1 MATKVLGKVI
11 PEEIAARLDLDGLS
25 KGQTEYVDMEF
36 RKVRHADLVWRA
48 PFRDSWLYVVF
59 LFEAQ
64 STPDWR
70 MPARILLETAL
81 IYDDLLARDPEVQ
94 KRRKLPPV
102 LPIVVYVGEQPW
114 PGATRMEDLLAGDA
128 RGFLPFALGQEF
140 MLVWEVD
147 EAKALA
153 SADTPWAAGLR
164 LRYTRDR
171 AEFGE
176 AYAKLREL
184 LPEDGAASRALAT
197 WVRSA
202 LIDDG
207 AKEEEVKRLQKLG
220 DLEPVVHTFWG
231 AERLAE
237 RRKGRAEGRKEGRK
251 EGRREGRKEGRKE
264 GRREAARA
272 RREQRVTLVRL
283 AGRKFGSETAD
294 GLASLLEGV
303 SDPERVAEIADLII
317 DCTSGRDFLAQA
329 ARRGQSEDGSR
340 PSVIKP

>member
-11 PEEIAARLDLDGLS
+11 PEEIAARLDLD
-25 KGQTEYVDMEF
+25 
-36 RKVRHADLVWRA
+36 
-48 PFRDSWLYVVF
+48 
-59 LFEAQ
+59 
-64 STPDWR
+64 
-70 MPARILLETAL
+70 
-81 IYDDLLARDPEVQ
+81 
-94 KRRKLPPV
+94 
-102 LPIVVYVGEQPW
+102 YVGEQPW

-140 MLVWEVD
+140 MLVWEVG

-197 WVRSA
+197 WIRSA

-251 EGRREGRKEGRKE
+251 EGRQE
-264 GRREAARA
+264 GRREVARA

-329 ARRGQSEDGSR
+329 ARRGQSEDDST